1 MKRTSSGNETD
12 LEHSIKFV
20 TQFITHPTKTGA
32 ILPSSDKLC
41 NLMTDMA
48 ELHDVS
54 TVIEFGPGT
63 GVITEK
69 VMKKKSP
76 DTTFFAL
83 EINEAFVEAT
93 KTRCPDV
100 IIYQSPAQNARKH
113 LEMHGKSGCDR
124 ILSSLPW
131 LAFDGDTQ
139 QELIDT
145 IYDVLNPG
153 GKFFTYAYV
162 PGLIFPAA
170 WRFREKLTERFDK
183 VTKSEIIWSNV
194 PPAFVYQG
202 EKA

>member
-1 MKRTSSGNETD
+1 MENGIIVD
-12 LEHSIKFV
+12 IK
-20 TQFITHPTKTGA
+20 
-32 ILPSSDKLC
+32 
-41 NLMTDMA
+41 
-48 ELHDVS
+48 DVYKS
-54 TVIEFGPGT
+54 FDEKEVHK

-69 VMKKKSP
+69 VMQKKSP

-93 KTRCPDV
+93 KNRCPEAIV
-100 IIYQSPAQNARKH
+100 YQSPAQNAKKH
-113 LEMHGKSGCDR
+113 LEMHGESGCDR

-131 LAFDGDTQ
+131 LTFDGDMQ
-139 QELIDT
+139 QELIDS

-153 GKFFTYAYV
+153 GKFLTYAYV

-170 WRFREKLTERFDK
+170 WRLKKKLNERFDK

-194 PPAFVYQG
+194 PPAFVYIG